1 MDEAERKIEEIVKEI
16 LEKLGFSVRT
26 HYTFEKPFE
35 VDVLALRNG
44 LTILIEIIERDIVTL
59 DSVAKLKTLASYLR
73 AKYDN
78 ITTRQIVISTAKK
91 VSVDVS
97 TFAQENNIDMILT
110 EPTLDGIK
118 KNMNKIKVIE
128 PISRHA
134 IDVMEII
141 STELERSG
149 KRSRSDLLNRI
160 RKWYS
165 KRGSAYVRNNIENE
179 IREIIERHGVMV

>member
-1 MDEAERKIEEIVKEI
+1 MNEAERKIEGIVKEI

-26 HYTFEKPFE
+26 HYTFEKSFE

-44 LTILIEIIERDIVTL
+44 LTILVEIIRRDIVTL

-78 ITTRQIVISTAKK
+78 ITTRQIVISPAKNIPE
-91 VSVDVS
+91 DVS
-97 TFAQENNIDMILT
+97 TFARESNIDILLT
-110 EPTLDGIK
+110 ELTRDGIK
-118 KNMNKIKVIE
+118 KSMNKIRVIE
-128 PISRHA
+128 PISRHT

-149 KRSRSDLLNRI
+149 KRSRSDLLNKICR
-160 RKWYS
+160 WYS
-165 KRGSAYVRNNIENE
+165 KGGSAHVRNNIENE
-179 IREIIERHGVMV
+179 IREIMKRHGVRV